1 MPKHT
6 VGFVYVLSNP
16 AMPGLVK
23 VGWTGKLTESR
34 AKKLQTTG
42 VPVAF
47 NVEFRALTSKPEA
60 VEAAAHEILA
70 NFRISSGR
78 EFFQVTATVA
88 TDAVR
93 TALVE
98 AAGLSAWDS
107 DEEYMIADHD
117 RVALTLEA
125 NDLFAV
131 FSRPHLTARTTDLVD
146 LWQAH
151 ADGDLLELMGTEDP
165 GSTAGFSDGDPGGD
179 VDPVAFLDPATKVA
193 NGTPFGRE
201 RLPAGTRLVWIR
213 PNADGAAYRIAI
225 FQTINQCQVI
235 ARTWDPQ
242 LDPHGRSLL
251 LNTVTAELEQPG
263 IIRTLQA
270 VRQMAPPRNWSP
282 RNPGPASDWAL
293 PAQQSRPPEYWMQQ
307 LHSPRN
313 GRRNP

>member
-16 AMPGLVK
+16 SMPGLVK

-47 NVEFRALTSKPEA
+47 KVEFRALTSKPEA
-60 VEAAAHEILA
+60 VEAAAHETLA
-70 NFRISSGR
+70 SFRVSSGR
-78 EFFQVTATVA
+78 EFFEVTPTAA

-93 TALVE
+93 TALVQ

-107 DEEYMIADHD
+107 DEEYMIADGD

-125 NDLFAV
+125 NDLFAL
-131 FSRPHLTARTTDLVD
+131 FSRPHLMARTTDLVD

-151 ADGDLLELMGTEDP
+151 ANGDLLELMGTDDA
-165 GSTAGFSDGDPGGD
+165 GSTAGFSDGDPEGD
-179 VDPVAFLDPATKVA
+179 VDPVPFLNPATKVA
-193 NGTPFGRE
+193 NGTLFGRE
-201 RLPAGTRLVWIR
+201 RLPAGTRLIWIR
-213 PNADGAAYRIAI
+213 PSADGRACRIAI
-225 FQTINQCQVI
+225 FQAINHCQVI

-242 LDPHGRSLL
+242 LDDHGRSLL
-251 LNTVTAELEQPG
+251 LNNVTADLEQSG
-263 IIRTLQA
+263 IVRTVHA

-282 RNPGPASDWAL
+282 RDPVSTSDWAL
-293 PAQQSRPPEYWMQQ
+293 PAQRSRPPEYWMQQ
-307 LHSPRN
+307 LDNPTN

>member
-34 AKKLQTTG
+34 ARKLQTTG

-47 NVEFRALTSKPEA
+47 TVEFRALTSMTEA
-60 VEAAAHEILA
+60 VEAAAHQILA
-70 NFRISSGR
+70 DSRVSSAR
-78 EFFQVTATVA
+78 EFFEISTTIAIE
-88 TDAVR
+88 AVR

-98 AAGLSAWDS
+98 AAGLNAWGGN
-107 DEEYMIADHD
+107 EEYAIADRD
-117 RVALTLEA
+117 RIALTLEA

-131 FSRPHLTARTTDLVD
+131 FERPHLTARTTDLVD

-151 ADGDLLELMGTEDP
+151 ADGDLLELMGTDDP
-165 GSTAGFSDGDPGGD
+165 GSTAGFSDGDYGGD
-179 VDPVAFLDPATKVA
+179 VDPVPFFDPAKKVA

-213 PNADGAAYRIAI
+213 PSTDGQDCRIAI
-225 FQTINQCQVI
+225 FQTISHCQVI

-242 LDPHGRSLL
+242 RDSHGRLLL
-251 LNTVTAELEQPG
+251 LNVVTAELEQPG
-263 IIRTLQA
+263 VIRTLQA
-270 VRQMAPPRNWSP
+270 VRRMAPPRNWSP
-282 RNPGPASDWAL
+282 RNPAPTSEWAL
-293 PAQQSRPPEYWMQQ
+293 PAQQSRPPEYWMHQ
-307 LHSPRN
+307 LHSPGN
-313 GRRNP
+313 RRRKP